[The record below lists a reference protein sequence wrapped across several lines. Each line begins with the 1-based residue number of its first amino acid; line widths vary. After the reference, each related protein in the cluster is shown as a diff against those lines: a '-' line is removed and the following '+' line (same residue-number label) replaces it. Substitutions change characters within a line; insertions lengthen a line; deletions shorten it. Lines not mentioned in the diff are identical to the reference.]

1 MTIKPLLYAVIIPLS
16 IWALDSINIQ
26 NVFKKNRIYQAR
38 LLYLFLS
45 LGLSYLV
52 VNCFFDFFVYTQI
65 V

>member
-1 MTIKPLLYAVIIPLS
+1 MTIKTILYVLIIPLS

-26 NVFKKNRIYQAR
+26 NVFKKNRYYQAR

-45 LGLSYLV
+45 FALSYLV
-52 VNCFFDFFVYTQI
+52 VNCLFDFFIYTKL